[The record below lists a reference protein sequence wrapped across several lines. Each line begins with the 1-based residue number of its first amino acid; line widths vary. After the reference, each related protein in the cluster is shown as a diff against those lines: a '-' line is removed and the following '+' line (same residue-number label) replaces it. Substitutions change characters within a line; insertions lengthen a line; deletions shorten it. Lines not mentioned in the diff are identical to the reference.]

1 MLRSLL
7 LLLLTLGFQLAAP
20 SVASAE
26 LRFSEPWA
34 RLQPPSA
41 EMSAAFLVIENAGT
55 EPDALVGASCA
66 CAKAVEL
73 HVMQEVDG
81 RMSMRQVERFAIP
94 AGGRFALAPGGPHLM
109 LIGLTAPLS
118 TERPLEIRLRFE
130 RGGEQTLVVPVR
142 DPRAS
147 APQP

>member
-1 MLRSLL
+1 MLRNHWLALFTGGLL
-7 LLLLTLGFQLAAP
+7 LAP
-20 SVASAE
+20 SLASAE
-26 LRFSEPWA
+26 LRVSDPWA

-55 EPDALVGASCA
+55 ESDALVGASCA
-66 CAKAVEL
+66 CARAVEL

-81 RMSMRQVERFAIP
+81 KMSMRQVERFAIP

-118 TERPLEIRLRFE
+118 TERPLELHLRFE
-130 RGGEQTLVVPVR
+130 RGGEQTIVVPVR
-142 DPRAS
+142 DPRTPA
-147 APQP
+147 AKP